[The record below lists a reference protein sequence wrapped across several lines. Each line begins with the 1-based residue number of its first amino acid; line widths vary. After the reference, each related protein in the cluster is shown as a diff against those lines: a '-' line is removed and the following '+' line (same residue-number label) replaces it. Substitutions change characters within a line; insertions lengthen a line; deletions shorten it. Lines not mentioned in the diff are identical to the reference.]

1 MLKQQSLYNPAGGW
15 QAICLPGSKRAW
27 TGQKYTSAFSHTGLP
42 GMPVFLYLILFAAT
56 FFAGFPTV
64 RAGVMLHENEV
75 AYTHAAAGPVK
86 QDAPFSFEYSGLFH
100 LKVVISTD
108 AFFIS
113 DINIT
118 TSAQPSSDHSSK
130 NCNRTHESCKR

>member
-15 QAICLPGSKRAW
+15 QAICLSGNKRAW
-27 TGQKYTSAFSHTGLP
+27 AGQKYTSAFSFTGIP
-42 GMPVFLYLILFAAT
+42 GRPVFLCIILFMVSL
-56 FFAGFPTV
+56 FAGFSTV
-64 RAGVMLHENEV
+64 RAGAMLHENDV
-75 AYTHAAAGPVK
+75 ACTPVAANPAG

-113 DINIT
+113 DIDIN
-118 TSAQPSSDHSSK
+118 
-130 NCNRTHESCKR
+130 